1 MKKYFLFVFLVIS
14 PFLAYPQKAGAKKN
28 AIADENFK
36 IDSLPYVVLKELN
49 RWRLSKGLDTLE
61 MNAMLEYSAGM
72 SAERMAGLEKDK
84 IELKTTQ
91 KHLKKAGATKRGEEI
106 TMKAAISK
114 GRENYKTEDVA
125 KVIYNRWENNPK
137 NLAVI
142 SNPKYT
148 LVGINCGLSD
158 DLKKVYIS
166 AVLGGY
172 DITNEGVAHKKEL
185 KVPFNT
191 KSKKLKGPENKYCK
205 TCERWKNYDV
215 LHKGLYEKDGK
226 IYLKYPN
233 AKELRRVLKKQK
245 DGLAVDVIQREQ
257 YEKDGYN
264 IVNNDLY
271 NKGIMNKVV
280 YKDKFFKKNL
290 LLKNADPKK
299 RRKIK
304 GIEVE
309 LGKMPQGITGAYE
322 LNLIVVQDGH
332 VCKTITRGYV
342 ENGNVESN
350 TPIGLLPEKGTLGLK
365 PPFEPRSESSIINFT
380 IPFEKNKAEF
390 KQEDIE
396 PFIKALNEPDFIIE
410 GLYIYAYSSIE
421 GDSLAN
427 ARLQRKR
434 AESVVNVLQGRQEL
448 KIKPSIETKDSWGLF
463 MLENEDGKYADLVN
477 LGKQKAIAKINGD
490 KALQNELEPILA
502 KERFAQI
509 IMDITYDVSGS
520 KEQKF
525 STVSF
530 NRALKAKNASQAH
543 KIMEYIGKK
552 VLEGKYTADALDSCK
567 LEETQETVAFV
578 NNKRYFNYQ
587 ITGSVEEEDA
597 ATFDRLLKMAPAN
610 PVLQYNRMFC
620 TIQLDSN
627 AGNTDHQAE
636 VQRTIDGLYG
646 KLDSNLVNGL
656 NIEWQFKLMETLDT
670 LENADAQIEAC
681 VTRIKSFYNIK
692 EASWQNALKL
702 AYVFSRAKDYRY
714 ASTLLEPY
722 IDKPGVSSNLV
733 FMYISLA
740 SHLPEKYYSRTF
752 ARALAI
758 AKEREPDRYCKLFG
772 EPYMT
777 FQVLENVEVKKAY
790 NGSCKK

>member
-1 MKKYFLFVFLVIS
+1 MKKCILLFCILS
-14 PFLAYPQKAGAKKN
+14 LASVGFSQNSSKRKN

-36 IDSLPYVVLKELN
+36 MDSLPHVLLKELN
-49 RWRLSKGLDTLE
+49 RWRIDKGLDTFATLE
-61 MNAMLEYSAGM
+61 ILDYA
-72 SAERMAGLEKDK
+72 AGLSVDKMASSEKDK
-84 IELKTTQ
+84 VELKTTQ

-106 TMKAAISK
+106 TMKAPISK
-114 GRENYKTEDVA
+114 GRDNYKTDEVA

-137 NLAVI
+137 NLAVL

-148 LVGINCGLSD
+148 LIGINCGLSD
-158 DLKKVYIS
+158 DLKKVYVS
-166 AVLGGY
+166 AVMGGY
-172 DITNEGVAHKKEL
+172 DITNEGLAHKSEL
-185 KVPFNT
+185 SVPFNT
-191 KSKKLKGPENKYCK
+191 KSKKLKGPEAKYCK
-205 TCERWKNYDV
+205 TCDRWKNYDV
-215 LHKGLYEKDGK
+215 LQKGLYEKNGK
-226 IYLKYPN
+226 IYLKYSN
-233 AKELRRVLKKQK
+233 AKELRRVLKKAK
-245 DGLAVDVIQREQ
+245 DGLAVDVVQREQ
-257 YEKDGYN
+257 FDKDGYN

-271 NKGIMNKVV
+271 NKGVMNKVV

-290 LLKNADPKK
+290 LLKDVEPKK

-304 GIEVE
+304 AIEVE
-309 LGKMPQGITGAYE
+309 MGKMPQGINGSYE

-350 TPIGLLPEKGTLGLK
+350 TPIGLQAAKGTLGIK

-396 PFIKALNEPDFIIE
+396 PFIKALNEPDFVIE

-421 GDSLAN
+421 GDSIAN
-427 ARLQRKR
+427 GKLQRKR
-434 AESVVNVLQGRQEL
+434 AESVVNVLQGRQAL
-448 KIKPSIETKDSWGLF
+448 KIKPTIETRDSWGLF
-463 MLENEDGKYADLVN
+463 MLENEDGKYADLVSM
-477 LGKQKAIAKINGD
+477 GKQKAISKINND
-490 KALQNELEPILA
+490 KALQTELEPILA

-509 IMDITYDVSGS
+509 IMDITYDVSGN

-530 NRALKAKNASQAH
+530 NRALKSGNVNQAH
-543 KIMEYIGKK
+543 KILEYISKK
-552 VLEGKYTADALDSCK
+552 ILEGKYSADAMDSCRV
-567 LEETQETVAFV
+567 EENTSTVAFI
-578 NNKRYFNYQ
+578 NNKRYFNYLL
-587 ITGSVEEEDA
+587 TNSVEDEDDE
-597 ATFDRLLKMAPAN
+597 TFTRLLKIEPSN
-610 PVLQYNRMFC
+610 PILQYNSMFC
-620 TIQLDSN
+620 KINLDSTV
-627 AGNTDHQAE
+627 GNTDRQAE
-636 VQRTIDGLYG
+636 MQRNIDALYG

-656 NIEWQFKLMETLDT
+656 NIEWQFKLMEALDT

-681 VTRIKSFYNIK
+681 VNRIKGFYKIK
-692 EASWQNALKL
+692 DASWQNALKL
-702 AYVFSRAKDYRY
+702 AYVFGRAKDFRY
-714 ASTLLEPY
+714 ASTILEPY
-722 IDKPGVSSNLV
+722 IGKSEVSSNLV

-740 SHLPEKYYSRTF
+740 SHVQEKYYSRSF

-777 FQVLENVEVKKAY
+777 FQVLENVDVKKAY